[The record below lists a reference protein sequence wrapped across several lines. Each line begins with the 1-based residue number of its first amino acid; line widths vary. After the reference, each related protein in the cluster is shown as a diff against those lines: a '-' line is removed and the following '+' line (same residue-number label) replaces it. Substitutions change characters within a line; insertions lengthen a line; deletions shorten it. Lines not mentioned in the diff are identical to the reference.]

1 MFFKDK
7 LNEYENK
14 NIKLFVDMDGVIADY
29 DVAKKDVY
37 FLNYAD
43 KRPLY
48 TSIKKL
54 EEVSEQNN
62 ITFYILSISR
72 SDLGVQQKND
82 WLDKYAPFFK
92 KENRVIISK
101 ESNKGFSS
109 KELKA
114 GYLKNMQRDDS
125 LIMVIDDDPE
135 IIKEIRN
142 ENEDIILFKDTVLV
156 D

>member
-7 LNEYENK
+7 LNEYKNK
-14 NIKLFVDMDGVIADY
+14 NIKIFVDMDGVIADY
-29 DVAKKDVY
+29 DVAKRDVY
-37 FLNYAD
+37 FLNYED

-54 EEVSEQNN
+54 EEVSNQNN

-72 SDLGVQQKND
+72 SDAGVEQKNN
-82 WLDKYAPFFK
+82 WIDKYAPFFK
-92 KENRVIISK
+92 KENRIIISK
-101 ESNKGFSS
+101 ESNKGFES

-125 LIMVIDDDPE
+125 IIMVIEDDPE